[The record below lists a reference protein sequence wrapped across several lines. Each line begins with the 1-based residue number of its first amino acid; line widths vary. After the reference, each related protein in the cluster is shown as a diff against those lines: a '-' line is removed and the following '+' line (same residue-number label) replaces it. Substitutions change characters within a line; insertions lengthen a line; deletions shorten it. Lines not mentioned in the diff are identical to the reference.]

1 MRRCLIRPKP
11 ATREA
16 IAELG
21 RAIEFGYDD
30 FEHLEIDP
38 DLDSLR
44 KLPAYRKMMREH
56 GIQS

>member
-1 MRRCLIRPKP
+1 MTLARRA

-38 DLDSLR
+38 DLESLR
-44 KLPAYRKMMREH
+44 KLPAYRKLMRQY